1 MTTTATAPVNEY
13 RQRAQHVISQ
23 YNDEIKNLDANQD
36 LTPEARTRRKEE
48 AYARADAES
57 RNLMHAEVADGE
69 DRRRSAERR
78 LFGLGIAPTSADMI
92 SMRDAQDRAGRLAGD
107 ETVPAMQRAI
117 SSGDRTLA
125 KAILSHALRTG
136 SDNAVQAYL
145 AEYPGDKAL
154 VDELNTPPIDWA
166 GTIAYMVMRP

>member
-1 MTTTATAPVNEY
+1 MTMPTITMNEHR
-13 RQRAQHVISQ
+13 RQAESVANR
-23 YNDEIKNLDANQD
+23 YNGELRDIDADPD
-36 LTPEARTRRKEE
+36 LTAEARTRRTDE
-48 AYARADAES
+48 AYTRASGEMRD
-57 RNLMHAEVADGE
+57 LMHAERAE
-69 DRRRSAERR
+69 DEARRRSAERR

-107 ETVPAMQRAI
+107 ETVPAMERAI

-145 AEYPGDKAL
+145 TEYPSDKPL
-154 VDELNTPPIDWA
+154 VQELRSTDRNFLDVM
-166 GTIAYMVMRP
+166 AYMVMAP